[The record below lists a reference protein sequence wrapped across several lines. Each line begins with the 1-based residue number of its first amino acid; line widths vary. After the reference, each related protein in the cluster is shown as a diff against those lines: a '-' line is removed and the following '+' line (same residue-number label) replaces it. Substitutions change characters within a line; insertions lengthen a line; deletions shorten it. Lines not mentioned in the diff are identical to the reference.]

1 MRALLAGVSLALA
14 SPASVR
20 ADVCPASTVD
30 IADGPVVRSA
40 RVPGF
45 TLRLP
50 RSFTRDSTGRSREP
64 SASVRWSDPARGRF
78 AMSHLAAGATPA
90 SPPPHD
96 DLTPTRCE
104 TSVGTATA
112 TIVTYAD
119 GPSAYVVHAHIRWP
133 DGEAVEVRADAPSRA
148 HVELLIAAVRTI
160 RRAGA

>member
-30 IADGPVVRSA
+30 IADWPVVRSA

-50 RSFTRDSTGRSREP
+50 RSFTRDSTGRSRE
-64 SASVRWSDPARGRF
+64 SAASVRWSDPARGRF
-78 AMSHLAAGATPA
+78 AMSHMGAGSAPEALAARAGATP
-90 SPPPHD
+90 
-96 DLTPTRCE
+96 TRWE
-104 TSVGTATA
+104 TSIGAATA

-119 GPSAYVVHAHIRWP
+119 GPSAYVVHAHVRWP
-133 DGEAVEVRADAPSRA
+133 DGEAVEIRADAPSRA
-148 HVELLIAAVRTI
+148 HVELLIAAVKTI